1 MSTLVEDYIS
11 LGLELNKY
19 IDGLVDAYYGPR
31 ELADKVVGSA
41 RVEPRKLVETAREL
55 IRAIDSRVALD
66 ATDWAHDSVRVA
78 WLHAQVVG
86 LLTTAQKLAGVNVD
100 YLTEVE
106 RCYGIRPKR
115 VHRDEIDEALRV
127 LDGLIPGAG
136 ALKDRLV
143 AYRESFVVSPEKL
156 EPILMDLTEVFRER
170 TSSLFGLPEGEGLEF
185 EIVTAKPWSG
195 FNYYL
200 GNLKSRVAINADLPI
215 LSTSLAHL
223 IAHEAYPGH
232 HSEHTR
238 KEVNLF
244 NKRGQLEESI
254 FLVGTP
260 QCLIAEGLGDFGL
273 EILLGDEEFT
283 IVSELMIKRGINY
296 PDQELK
302 ETRSAFETLSKV
314 RGNAAW
320 DLHQDGV
327 PVNVVVENLERDA
340 LLSRARAEKAVEF
353 LTDPTW
359 RAYITCYVEGYQLV
373 KSFVGSP
380 DRVPNSIRVE
390 RFRRL
395 ITEQVLPKDLVS

>member
-19 IDGLVDAYYGPR
+19 IEGLVDAYYGPR
-31 ELADKVVGSA
+31 EAAA
-41 RVEPRKLVETAREL
+41 RVNSSAKVDPRRLVENGRLL
-55 IRAIDSRVALD
+55 ISSIDSREPLD
-66 ATDWAHDSVRVA
+66 LGNMAYDPKRAA
-78 WLHAQVVG
+78 WLRAQAIG
-86 LLTTAQKLAGVNVD
+86 LLTTAEKLAGVNID

-106 RCYGIRPKR
+106 RCYGVRPRR
-115 VHRDEIDEALRV
+115 VSREEIEEAHGSLEYIV
-127 LDGLIPGAG
+127 PGVG
-136 ALKDRLV
+136 RLSDRLN
-143 AYRESFVVSPEKL
+143 AYRNSFVVPPEKL
-156 EPILMDLTEVFRER
+156 ESVLMDLKEVFRER
-170 TSSLFGLPEGEGLEF
+170 TASLFGLPEGESLEF
-185 EIVTAKPWSG
+185 EIVTSKPWSG

-238 KEVNLF
+238 KEANLY

-260 QCLIAEGLGDFGL
+260 QCLIAEGLADFGL
-273 EILLGDEEFT
+273 EILLGDEEFS
-283 IVSELMIKRGINY
+283 IVAQLMINRGINF

-302 ETRSAFETLSKV
+302 ETRNAFETLS
-314 RGNAAW
+314 RLRANAAW
-320 DLHQDGV
+320 DLHQDGMAPDRV
-327 PVNVVVENLERDA
+327 IDRIERDA
-340 LLSRARAEKAVEF
+340 LLSRPRAEKSVEF

-373 KSFVGSP
+373 RSFVGNP
-380 DRVPNSIRVE
+380 EKVPNSIRIE
-390 RFRRL
+390 RFKRL
-395 ITEQVLPKDLVS
+395 ITEQVIPQDLSS